1 MALLDLAPELLTLI
15 FHHLGA
21 VELRTSVTYLLI
33 SKAWYRAA
41 LPVYLSGLQ
50 FSTLYLSSRDLERL
64 PPADAPLSSLIHS
77 TTTRLSV
84 RLVGHPSRQIAKRP
98 WHVEEESHDEE
109 SDTEDQDDDWRTTGP
124 ILERLDGG
132 RKTYNWLWEEHKLL
146 AWRKRI
152 NTKLAELATWLLAL
166 KDLEELSFE
175 ASSED
180 GGTLG
185 PRWDYFI
192 KEPIMSLLA
201 SLPNGLKHLTL
212 DTCGSTIATSMHDRS
227 PAHVCPLIAKRLHEF
242 QHVRIRMRHIC
253 PQVLGTSDGSSTR
266 SRLQSLVI
274 RLSIPFFPPA
284 TYETHNGK
292 TEFDAQ
298 ACAARYAPLWK
309 SMVAAG
315 RKFAKATSSLK
326 MMRVS
331 YRDFGHSGINLIV
344 ADCVRRHYMFEGSE
358 IFSYEDDG
366 REWDSWEGNDER
378 LQISGSF

>member
-64 PPADAPLSSLIHS
+64 PPVDAPLSSLIHS

-124 ILERLDGG
+124 NLERPDGG
-132 RKTYNWLWEEHKLL
+132 RITYSWLWEEHKLL

-152 NTKLAELATWLLAL
+152 NIKLAELATWLLAL

-175 ASSED
+175 ASSEY

-201 SLPNGLKHLTL
+201 GLPNGLKYLTL
-212 DTCGSTIATSMHDRS
+212 DTCGSTITTSMHDRS
-227 PAHVCPLIAKRLHEF
+227 PAHVCPLIAKRLHEL
-242 QHVRIRMRHIC
+242 QHVRLRMRHIC
-253 PQVLGTSDGSSTR
+253 PQVLETSDGSSTR

-284 TYETHNGK
+284 IYETHNGK
-292 TEFDAQ
+292 TELDAQ
-298 ACAARYAPLWK
+298 ACAARYAPLRK

-315 RKFAKATSSLK
+315 RKFAKATPSLK

-331 YRDFGHSGINLIV
+331 YRDPGHSGINLMV

-366 REWDSWEGNDER
+366 RGWDAWEGNDER